1 MNRLAARM
9 APMLLLAAAFAL
21 PGRGSAASQRE
32 AILRGTVGP
41 GFTITL
47 KTAQGK
53 VVRKLR
59 AGRYTIRIR
68 DLSPIHDFHLLG
80 PGVNKKTLGSE
91 HRQRDL
97 DRQAQGRALSLPL
110 RSAPDDHARQVHRLL
125 THLHPKRAW
134 RL

>member
-1 MNRLAARM
+1 MKRLAARI
-9 APMLLLAAAFAL
+9 APLLLLVAAL
-21 PGRGSAASQRE
+21 TVPGRGSAAQDRG

-68 DLSPIHDFHLLG
+68 DLSPIHDFHVLG
-80 PGVNKKTLGSE
+80 PGMSKKTSVQGTGNVTWTVQLRPGRYRYRCDPHRTIMHGSFTV
-91 HRQRDL
+91 
-97 DRQAQGRALSLPL
+97 S
-110 RSAPDDHARQVHRLL
+110 
-125 THLHPKRAW
+125 
-134 RL
+134 

>member
-9 APMLLLAAAFAL
+9 APMLLLVAAFAL

-80 PGVNKKTLGSE
+80 PGVNKKTSVQSTGSVAWTVRLRRGRYRYRCDP
-91 HRQRDL
+91 HRTIMH
-97 DRQAQGRALSLPL
+97 GSFTV
-110 RSAPDDHARQVHRLL
+110 S
-125 THLHPKRAW
+125 
-134 RL
+134 

>member
-9 APMLLLAAAFAL
+9 APMLLLVAAFAL

-80 PGVNKKTLGSE
+80 PGVNKKTSVQSTGSVAWTVRLRPGRYRYRCDP
-91 HRQRDL
+91 HRTIMH
-97 DRQAQGRALSLPL
+97 GSFTV
-110 RSAPDDHARQVHRLL
+110 S
-125 THLHPKRAW
+125 
-134 RL
+134 